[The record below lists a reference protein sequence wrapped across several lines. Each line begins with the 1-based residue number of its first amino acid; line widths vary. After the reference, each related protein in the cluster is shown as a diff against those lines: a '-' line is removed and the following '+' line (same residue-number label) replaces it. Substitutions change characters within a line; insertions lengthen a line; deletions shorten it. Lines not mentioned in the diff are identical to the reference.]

1 MFSKKTKM
9 LALMLAMVMI
19 MAVFTG
25 CSQKAAPVA
34 PAPAETPAPA
44 PAPDPTTP
52 VKPAKD
58 FQFSFGG
65 SAPGGVYYYMIGV
78 LANLLTEQIDGLNV
92 TNVSTGASVANAIGV
107 AKGELHAGLTY
118 GSLVY
123 EIWNGID
130 TFEGQ
135 AEIGKNVRGVA
146 KAYASPHYFVALRK
160 SGIKTASDLI
170 GKTVSVG
177 PPGSGAQY
185 NSDLILDALGIEV
198 KKKEHL
204 AFADAAAAIKE
215 GRIDAFGQSG
225 APSGA
230 ISELSETDDM
240 IVIPFSDAEMD
251 KLEAASQF
259 YYRDNL
265 PADVYKGMTEP
276 VQMPFFD
283 VYWIVNKDVPDDIV
297 ESMIKTAMMPANMK
311 LLEDGYV
318 LWKEL
323 AEDTEKFEALGPK
336 LHPGAKKY
344 FDNN

>member
-1 MFSKKTKM
+1 MFTKKTRM
-9 LALMLAMVMI
+9 ITLILAMVMI
-19 MAVFTG
+19 ITVFTG
-25 CSQKAAPVA
+25 CSTKPAAPVA

-44 PAPDPTTP
+44 PAPAPTTP

-107 AKGELHAGLTY
+107 AKGELHGGLTY

-146 KAYASPHYFVALRK
+146 RAYASPHYFVALRK
-160 SGIKTASDLI
+160 SGIKSASDLA
-170 GKTVSVG
+170 GKKISVG

-185 NSDLILDALGIEV
+185 NSDLILDALGIET
-198 KKKEHL
+198 KKEHL
-204 AFADAAAAIKE
+204 AFADAVYAIKE

-230 ISELSETDDM
+230 ITELCETEDV

-265 PADVYKGMTEP
+265 PANVYKGMTEP

-297 ESMIKTAMMPANMK
+297 ESMIKTTMMPENMK
-311 LLEDGYV
+311 SLEDGYV
-318 LWKEL
+318 LWREL
-323 AEDTEKFEALGPK
+323 KEDTERFESLGPE